1 MTDADAPPVIVR
13 VAVPSPLRRT
23 FDYLA
28 PNSRGVEPGVRV
40 LVPFGRRDVVG
51 VVIESGVDS
60 DLEQARLRCITRV
73 LDAEPLLDIQ
83 LLTLLKF
90 ASDYYHHPIGEV
102 AQTMLPVALR
112 RPKPIKRSGTQRWV
126 ATPEGHNINLV
137 SLSRAPRQAAALRLL
152 RSAGESGYTR
162 AEVDELAESSGVGL
176 AALARRGLAEKR
188 TDEVAILA
196 PLPRASQTT
205 LNAAQ
210 SAAVDAIRSSL
221 GAFETHLVD
230 GVTGSGKTEVYLA
243 AVQAA
248 LAVERQVLILV
259 PEIGLTPQ
267 MLDRFRRCLDVPLV
281 VTHSG
286 LADGARAG
294 AWLAC
299 REGRGQVVIGTR
311 SAIFMPLDNLGLII
325 VDEEHDLSYKQQDGL
340 RYSARDLALVRGQA
354 AGVPV
359 VLGSATPSLESLH
372 NVTLGRFHRA
382 ELSERAGDAKPP
394 SLHLVDVRAQRLNGA
409 LSETVVD
416 AAAAAFGRGEQ
427 VLMFVN
433 RRGFAPALICHL
445 CGHVHECPR
454 CDAKLVLHRRVNRL
468 KCHHCG
474 HDQPAITACESCGGE
489 ALLPVGAG
497 TERLEEELR
506 SRFPDVP
513 SVRIDRDTTRRQGE
527 LEAAL
532 QAARSGEYKLLIGTQ
547 MLAKGHHFPG
557 VTVVA
562 ILDADSGLFSTDFRA
577 TERLAQLITQ
587 VAGRAGRAERPGQVF
602 IQTHQPEHPL
612 LQALL
617 HGKYGDFAS
626 AALSERQVTQLP
638 PASAMALIRAEAP
651 QLSVAMA
658 FLDDVKT
665 SLRAYPNAQALEF
678 YAPTPAP
685 MERRQGRF
693 RAQLAI
699 LGPDKRAVHAGLR
712 GWVATLESLPSAR
725 KVRWSLDIDP
735 QDVA

>member
-1 MTDADAPPVIVR
+1 MTDAGAPPVIVR

-28 PNSRGVEPGVRV
+28 PNSRSVEPGVRV
-40 LVPFGRRDVVG
+40 LVPFGRRAVVG

-60 DLEQARLRCITRV
+60 QVDPARLRYITEV
-73 LDAEPLLDIQ
+73 LDLEPLLETQ
-83 LLTLLKF
+83 LLALLKF
-90 ASDYYHHPIGEV
+90 ASDYYHHPIGDV

-112 RPKPIKRSGTQRWV
+112 RPKPIKRSGTQRWM
-126 ATPEGHNINLV
+126 ATPKGHEINLV
-137 SLSRAPRQAAALRLL
+137 SLSRAPRQAAVLRVL

-162 AEVDELAESSGVGL
+162 AEVDELIGSSAVGL
-176 AALARRGLAEKR
+176 AALARSGLAEKR
-188 TDEVAILA
+188 TEEVAILP
-196 PLPRASQTT
+196 PLPQVAQTR
-205 LNAAQ
+205 LNVAQ
-210 SAAVDAIRSSL
+210 RAAVEAIQSSF
-221 GAFETHLVD
+221 GAFEAHLID

-267 MLDRFRRCLDVPLV
+267 LLDRFRRCLEVPLV

-286 LADGARAG
+286 LADGARAS

-311 SAIFMPLDNLGLII
+311 SAIFMPLANLGLII

-359 VLGSATPSLESLH
+359 VLGSATPSLESLY
-372 NVTLGRFHRA
+372 NVSLGRFRRA
-382 ELSERAGDAKPP
+382 ELSKRAGDAKPP
-394 SLHLVDVRAQRLNGA
+394 SLHLVDVRAQKLNGA

-416 AAAAAFGRGEQ
+416 AAGAAFGRGEQ

-474 HDQPAITACESCGGE
+474 YDQPVITACEACGGE
-489 ALLPVGAG
+489 SLLPVGAG
-497 TERLEEELR
+497 TERLEQELR
-506 SRFPDVP
+506 ARFPDIP
-513 SVRIDRDTTRRQGE
+513 AVRIDRDTTRRQGE

-532 QAARSGEYKLLIGTQ
+532 EAARSGEYKLLIGTQ

-562 ILDADSGLFSTDFRA
+562 ILDADSGLFSADFRA

-587 VAGRAGRAERPGQVF
+587 VAGRAGRDERPGQVF

-617 HGKYGDFAS
+617 HGKYADFAS
-626 AALSERQVTQLP
+626 AALSERQLTHLP

-651 QLSVAMA
+651 QLSAAMT
-658 FLDDVKT
+658 FLDDAKA
-665 SLRAYPNAQALEF
+665 SLRAHPNAEALEF
-678 YAPTPAP
+678 YSPTPAP

-699 LGPDKRAVHAGLR
+699 LGADKRAVQAGLR
-712 GWVATLESLPSAR
+712 GWVATLESIPSAR